1 MATGLGPAT
10 VLSFTPF
17 LPNSCE
23 GQTVNPGNKKRL
35 KIHALGCGVF
45 GLVSVLALVQHLA
58 AHAILL
64 EATPAKN
71 AIVSGSSLSVEL
83 RFNCRIDG
91 KRSRLSLV
99 LPNQGLHTLV
109 IQTQTSP
116 DRLSARDKGF
126 EPGSYRLRWQ
136 VLASDGHITR
146 GEIPFVI
153 K

>member
-1 MATGLGPAT
+1 VLYWRHFSRMLVEGST
-10 VLSFTPF
+10 VRR
-17 LPNSCE
+17 
-23 GQTVNPGNKKRL
+23 GNKKAL
-35 KIHALGCGVF
+35 KIHVLSCGVF
-45 GLVSVLALVQHLA
+45 GLACALALVQSFW

-71 AIVSGSSLSVEL
+71 AIVSGSPLSVEL

-91 KRSRLSLV
+91 KRSRLSLI
-99 LPNQGLHTLV
+99 LPNQALRLLV
-109 IQTQTSP
+109 IQPQISP
-116 DRLSARDKGF
+116 DKLSAQDKGF

-146 GEIPFVI
+146 GEIPFLI

>member
-1 MATGLGPAT
+1 
-10 VLSFTPF
+10 VKR
-17 LPNSCE
+17 
-23 GQTVNPGNKKRL
+23 GNKRRL
-35 KIHALGCGVF
+35 KIQALSRAVVGLLFVLVF
-45 GLVSVLALVQHLA
+45 VRSLG

-64 EATPAKN
+64 EAAPAKN
-71 AIVSGSSLSVEL
+71 ATVSGSPLLVEL

-91 KRSRLSLV
+91 KRSRLTLV
-99 LPNQGLHTLV
+99 LPNQGLHLLE

-136 VLASDGHITR
+136 VLAADGHITR
-146 GEIPFVI
+146 GEIPFVV

>member
-1 MATGLGPAT
+1 MKR
-10 VLSFTPF
+10 
-17 LPNSCE
+17 
-23 GQTVNPGNKKRL
+23 GNKEQLR
-35 KIHALGCGVF
+35 IHALSCGIV
-45 GLVSVLALVQHLA
+45 GLVCVLAFVQSLG

-71 AIVSGSSLSVEL
+71 AIVSGSPLSVEL

-91 KRSRLSLV
+91 KRSRLSLI
-99 LPNQGLHTLV
+99 LPSQALRPLV
-109 IQTQTSP
+109 IQPQISP
-116 DRLSARDKGF
+116 DKLSAQDKGF

-146 GEIPFVI
+146 GEIPFLI

>member
-1 MATGLGPAT
+1 MRPGKRIRFKIREFMCGAAGLACI
-10 VLSFTPF
+10 FA
-17 LPNSCE
+17 
-23 GQTVNPGNKKRL
+23 
-35 KIHALGCGVF
+35 I
-45 GLVSVLALVQHLA
+45 VQPVW

-71 AIVSGSSLSVEL
+71 ATAVGPSLSVEL

-91 KRSRLSLV
+91 RRSRLTLV
-99 LPNQGLHTLV
+99 LP
-109 IQTQTSP
+109 TQVLRPLAVQPQASP
-116 DRLSARDKGF
+116 HKLNAQDKDL

>member
-1 MATGLGPAT
+1 
-10 VLSFTPF
+10 VKR
-17 LPNSCE
+17 
-23 GQTVNPGNKKRL
+23 GNKRRL
-35 KIHALGCGVF
+35 KIHALSCGVF
-45 GLVSVLALVQHLA
+45 GLVGVLAFVQPLA

-71 AIVSGSSLSVEL
+71 ATVSGSPLSVEL

-99 LPNQGLHTLV
+99 LPNQELHPLV

>member
-1 MATGLGPAT
+1 MKR
-10 VLSFTPF
+10 
-17 LPNSCE
+17 
-23 GQTVNPGNKKRL
+23 GNKKRL
-35 KIHALGCGVF
+35 KIHALSRAVV
-45 GLVSVLALVQHLA
+45 GLVFVLVFVRSLE

-71 AIVSGSSLSVEL
+71 ATVSGSPLSVEL

-99 LPNQGLHTLV
+99 LPNQELHPLV

>member
-1 MATGLGPAT
+1 M
-10 VLSFTPF
+10 
-17 LPNSCE
+17 
-23 GQTVNPGNKKRL
+23 QPGNRIRL
-35 KIHALGCGVF
+35 KIRTLFCGVV
-45 GLVSVLALVQHLA
+45 GLACVLAFVQSLR

-99 LPNQGLHTLV
+99 LPNQALRPLV

-136 VLASDGHITR
+136 VLATDGHITR

>member
-1 MATGLGPAT
+1 MRPEKRIRFKSRRLICAVAGLACI
-10 VLSFTPF
+10 F
-17 LPNSCE
+17 
-23 GQTVNPGNKKRL
+23 
-35 KIHALGCGVF
+35 A
-45 GLVSVLALVQHLA
+45 SVLPIG

-64 EATPAKN
+64 EAMPAKN
-71 AIVSGSSLSVEL
+71 ATVIGPSLWVEL

-91 KRSRLSLV
+91 KRSRLTLV
-99 LPNQGLHTLV
+99 LPTQVLHPLA
-109 IQTQTSP
+109 IQQQVFP
-116 DRLSARDKGF
+116 DKLDAQDKGF

>member
-1 MATGLGPAT
+1 MRR
-10 VLSFTPF
+10 
-17 LPNSCE
+17 
-23 GQTVNPGNKKRL
+23 GNKKPL
-35 KIHALGCGVF
+35 KIHVLSCGVF
-45 GLVSVLALVQHLA
+45 GLACALALVQSLW
-58 AHAILL
+58 AHAILI

-91 KRSRLSLV
+91 KRTRLTLV
-99 LPNQGLHTLV
+99 LPNQALRPLV
-109 IQTQTSP
+109 IERQTSP
-116 DRLSARDKGF
+116 DKVSARDKGF
-126 EPGSYRLRWQ
+126 EPGPYRLRWQ

>member
-1 MATGLGPAT
+1 MRIRFKIRDFTCGATGLACI
-10 VLSFTPF
+10 FA
-17 LPNSCE
+17 
-23 GQTVNPGNKKRL
+23 
-35 KIHALGCGVF
+35 I
-45 GLVSVLALVQHLA
+45 VQPVW

-71 AIVSGSSLSVEL
+71 ATVVGPSLSVEL

-91 KRSRLSLV
+91 KRSRITLV
-99 LPNQGLHTLV
+99 LPNQALRPLA
-109 IQTQTSP
+109 IQPQTSP
-116 DRLSARDKGF
+116 DKLNAQDKGF
-126 EPGSYRLRWQ
+126 EPGAYRLRWQ

>member
-1 MATGLGPAT
+1 M
-10 VLSFTPF
+10 
-17 LPNSCE
+17 
-23 GQTVNPGNKKRL
+23 QRGNRKRL
-35 KIHALGCGVF
+35 KIRALSCGVV
-45 GLVSVLALVQHLA
+45 GLACVMAFVQSLG

-71 AIVSGSSLSVEL
+71 AIVLGSSLSVEL

-99 LPNQGLHTLV
+99 LPNQGLHPLV

-116 DRLSARDKGF
+116 DRLSAQDKGF

>member
-1 MATGLGPAT
+1 MSPR
-10 VLSFTPF
+10 
-17 LPNSCE
+17 N
-23 GQTVNPGNKKRL
+23 NIRI
-35 KIHALGCGVF
+35 KIRPLVCGVV
-45 GLVSVLALVQHLA
+45 GLVWVLAFVQGYW

-64 EATPAKN
+64 EATPGKN
-71 AIVSGSSLSVEL
+71 ATVVGPSLSIEL

-91 KRSRLSLV
+91 KRSRLTVL
-99 LPNQGLHTLV
+99 LPNHDLRPLA
-109 IQTQTSP
+109 IQPQSSP
-116 DRLSARDKGF
+116 DKLSATDKGF

>member
-1 MATGLGPAT
+1 MKQRNNLRP
-10 VLSFTPF
+10 
-17 LPNSCE
+17 
-23 GQTVNPGNKKRL
+23 
-35 KIHALGCGVF
+35 KIFQPVCGAF
-45 GLVSVLALVQHLA
+45 GLACVLAFGQSLW

-71 AIVSGSSLSVEL
+71 ATVAGSPLSVEL

-91 KRSRLSLV
+91 KRSRLTLV
-99 LPNQGLHTLV
+99 LPNQTLRPLV
-109 IQTQTSP
+109 IQAQTSP
-116 DRLSARDKGF
+116 DKLNAQAEGF

-146 GEIPFVI
+146 GEIPFAI